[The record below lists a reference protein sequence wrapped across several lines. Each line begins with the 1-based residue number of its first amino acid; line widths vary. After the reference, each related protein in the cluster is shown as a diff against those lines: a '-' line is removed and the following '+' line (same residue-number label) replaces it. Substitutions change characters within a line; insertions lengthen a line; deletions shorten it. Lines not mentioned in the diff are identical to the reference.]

1 MTENRKDFEG
11 DEITVEEGNGSTW
24 EDRNMARIF
33 ITGFFVFTFFLL
45 LIAPFREMYSS
56 KELDLILNE
65 CGPKKFEIEDY
76 LIDPGKGNFSISAV
90 SLSPFILEVQGDYWQ
105 EFTSYTSKVAENGSY
120 EVANIPESLE
130 GINTVRLKESAENSD
145 VKVKVWVT
153 GDSKFIV
160 WISNVDFKKLFLVIN
175 AILIILSAVIL
186 QPEE

>member
-24 EDRNMARIF
+24 EGRNMARIF

-76 LIDPGKGNFSISAV
+76 FIDPGEGNFSISAV

-145 VKVKVWVT
+145 VKVRVT
-153 GDSKFIV
+153 GDSKFIA